1 MEITYNWALITGASG
16 SLGQALAFKL
26 AESKWSLIL
35 HYSHNTAACAKLAK
49 QLTDLYPDQKFILW
63 QADFTDLSSL
73 ENSCREILAPLS
85 KLNLLVNIAA
95 LDNYAQVDDLTSSEL
110 EDILKV
116 NVGAPLILVK
126 VCLGKLKLAAFN
138 KEMAQIINISSI
150 WANYGASMEV
160 AYSASKGAINSMTK
174 ALAKELYSFPIKVN
188 AVAPGMFTSSM
199 NERFSETE
207 QSTFVNEHSLLQRQA
222 SANEIADVI
231 NFLASDK
238 ASYINGQILEVSGSY
253 L

>member
-1 MEITYNWALITGASG
+1 MVNSNNLALITGASG
-16 SLGQALAFKL
+16 SLGQALACKL
-26 AESKWSLIL
+26 AEAKWSLIL
-35 HYSHNTAACAKLAK
+35 HYSHNSAVCVELAK
-49 QLTDLYPDQKFILW
+49 KLSNLYPNQQFLLW
-63 QADFTDLSSL
+63 QSDFTDLTSL
-73 ENSCREILAPLS
+73 EKSCKEILTPLT
-85 KLNLLVNIAA
+85 KLNLLVNNAA
-95 LDNYAQVDDLTSSEL
+95 LDSYAQVDDLTASEL
-110 EDILKV
+110 EKLLKV
-116 NVGAPLILVK
+116 NVAAPLLLVK
-126 VCLGKLKLAAFN
+126 ASLSKLRQAARQG
-138 KEMAQIINISSI
+138 EMAQIINVSSI

-207 QSTFVNEHSLLQRQA
+207 QSAFVNEHSLLQRQA

-231 NFLASDK
+231 SFLASDK